1 MILLKPLKKQITIE
15 IVEEYKDNETK
26 KMYQNVV
33 VNFEWLQEYNNLVKT
48 ILLTKLSEL
57 LDGHKFPIESDNVI
71 YCQTSNLL
79 DIASTHNRLK
89 LDYYVMPNRKEYLD
103 FLDYYIQKNNKHFK
117 PYNHLFIKNHSETFY
132 LFKQQNL

>member
-1 MILLKPLKKQITIE
+1 M
-15 IVEEYKDNETK
+15 
-26 KMYQNVV
+26 
-33 VNFEWLQEYNNLVKT
+33 VKT

-57 LDGHKFPIESDNVI
+57 LNESKFPLESENII

-132 LFKQQNL
+132 LFKQQKFVTNYLNDNTPVDYYYIMDWVLVNQAQVLLQ